1 MPTSTY
7 FLRMYW
13 ILATATAL
21 IGGYAHA
28 AADPKPEIA
37 IDPAAGVVAD
47 RLPYATPFSFAA
59 MLPDGADAKLSYWPR
74 GPKSSRKKA
83 RQETKAAEQ
92 ASCKA
97 ARTANAGY
105 LIERQGVASG
115 AAEKGQR
122 KYVFAVDPL
131 RVNVSYCF
139 SVEYTTYTGLST
151 GLRDRIASGIGRGLV
166 GLLNFLSTPVTTPMT
181 TVTAQPSSPSS
192 CTAEELSAVE
202 ELKAG
207 KSVTGRVPG
216 CMLVDELVQ
225 QEPALR
231 ALKVRREGESDVE
244 PFLTVFARRLEEDDA
259 LRELLGDALRAQQLR
274 TNLLGDYD
282 KFLKDARATVSTP
295 PPADHAALATALQG
309 LPAVPDGTCDK
320 AIDKARAAAKCEP
333 GIVPNLC
340 GYLTTLKANC
350 RELAAQRAPID
361 TLKESD
367 LFKALIE
374 DMKQVR
380 RVEKP
385 SRPLPLG
392 KPTFEE
398 WIPFHASLDVG
409 AAAVAFR
416 SDTWGIAQYLGV
428 NFYFTAVDRD
438 ERLVWGH
445 RGYRAFGGRELLKR
459 LSLTLGVTTTGATL
473 RNEDGVTGALGNQ
486 FLLYG
491 AGLRLLG
498 GLRLSA
504 GGVLYKQSSQN
515 PARAGVASLKTSP
528 FISLS
533 FDIDLF
539 RWIRRG
545 AGYEK

>member
-1 MPTSTY
+1 MLTSTY
-7 FLRMYW
+7 FLRTYW
-13 ILATATAL
+13 LLATATAL
-21 IGGYAHA
+21 LAGPAYA
-28 AADPKPEIA
+28 AADSKPEIT

-47 RLPYATPFSFAA
+47 RLPYATPFSLAA

-74 GPKSSRKKA
+74 GPKTSRTKA
-83 RQETKAAEQ
+83 RQETKEVEQ

-97 ARTANAGY
+97 ARAANAGY

-139 SVEYTTYTGLST
+139 SVEYTTYTGLSA
-151 GLRDRIASGIGRGLV
+151 GLRGRVASGIGRALD
-166 GLLNFLSTPVTTPMT
+166 GLLKILTTPIT
-181 TVTAQPSSPSS
+181 TPRTTALYPST
-192 CTAEELSAVE
+192 CNAEELSAVQA
-202 ELKAG
+202 LKAG
-207 KSVTGRVPG
+207 TSMTGRIPG
-216 CMLVDELVQ
+216 CMLVDELAQ
-225 QEPALR
+225 QEPELS
-231 ALKVRREGESDVE
+231 ALKVRREGESDIE
-244 PFLTVFARRLEEDDA
+244 PFLAVFARRLEEDDA
-259 LRELLGDALRAQQLR
+259 LQELLGDTLRAQQLR
-274 TNLLGDYD
+274 TNLLRGYD
-282 KFLKDARATVSTP
+282 SLLKKVRATVSTP
-295 PPADHAALATALQG
+295 PPADQAALATALQA

-320 AIDKARAAAKCEP
+320 AIDDARTAAKCEP
-333 GIVPNLC
+333 GVVPNLC
-340 GYLTTLKANC
+340 AYLTTLKTIC
-350 RELAAQRAPID
+350 REIAAQKAPID
-361 TLKESD
+361 TLKETD
-367 LFKALIE
+367 LFKALID
-374 DMKQVR
+374 DMKEVT
-380 RVEKP
+380 RVQKP

-409 AAAVAFR
+409 AAAIAFR
-416 SDTWGIAQYLGV
+416 SNTWGIAQYLGV

-445 RGYRAFGGRELLKR
+445 RGYKAFGGRELLKR

-491 AGLRLLG
+491 AGFRLLG